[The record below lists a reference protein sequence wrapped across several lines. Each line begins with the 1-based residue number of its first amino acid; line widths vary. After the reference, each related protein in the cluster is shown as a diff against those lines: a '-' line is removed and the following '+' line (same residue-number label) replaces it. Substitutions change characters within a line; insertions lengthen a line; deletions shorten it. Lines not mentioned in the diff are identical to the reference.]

1 MMRQKMKR
9 ALYGMTILLLLFTLV
24 PAVPSYAAGRAQDVG
39 DSLVVVIDAGH
50 GGENLGAKDYGPLEK
65 DLTLTTAKA
74 MYEELLKYD
83 GVTVF
88 MTRTDDTDLSLEQRA
103 QFAADMGADFL
114 FSIHYNA
121 SESHKRYGSEVL
133 VSTQAPYNAY
143 GYQFGSIALS
153 NLTSMGLYNRGV
165 KAKEGNQGDYYGLMR
180 EASKRKVPS
189 CIIEHCYLDMDS
201 DKAYADSTEDL
212 QAFGR
217 MDAKSV
223 AQYFGLK
230 STTLGV
236 DYSGTT
242 YPEVNA
248 SKVVPV
254 TKSDGDG
261 PDTLEISL
269 WNNNPSTGDVTVAVH
284 GFDANA
290 AILYYEYSL
299 DGGITYTPFYKWPNA
314 DALNNNNDNDFTINF
329 QMPDGASAAFIV
341 RAYNIFDEVTASNL
355 LDLNTQVLATEYQQ
369 GKAVTPVVNTE
380 PVVTETPT
388 TDWSPS
394 NATYENADD
403 PSTWSEDAKTSTPT
417 TQPQTGKKTTNV
429 WIPVLILA
437 GISLIIV
444 LLLVLVIRLVL
455 LEHRR

>member
-1 MMRQKMKR
+1 
-9 ALYGMTILLLLFTLV
+9 
-24 PAVPSYAAGRAQDVG
+24 
-39 DSLVVVIDAGH
+39 
-50 GGENLGAKDYGPLEK
+50 
-65 DLTLTTAKA
+65 
-74 MYEELLKYD
+74 
-83 GVTVF
+83 
-88 MTRTDDTDLSLEQRA
+88 
-103 QFAADMGADFL
+103 
-114 FSIHYNA
+114 
-121 SESHKRYGSEVL
+121 
-133 VSTQAPYNAY
+133 
-143 GYQFGSIALS
+143 
-153 NLTSMGLYNRGV
+153 
-165 KAKEGNQGDYYGLMR
+165 
-180 EASKRKVPS
+180 
-189 CIIEHCYLDMDS
+189 
-201 DKAYADSTEDL
+201 
-212 QAFGR
+212 
-217 MDAKSV
+217 
-223 AQYFGLK
+223 LK

-242 YPEVNA
+242 YAEVNA

-254 TKSDGDG
+254 TKSDGNG

-329 QMPDGASAAFIV
+329 QMPEGASAAFIV

-355 LDLNTQVLATEYQQ
+355 LDLNNQVLATEYQQ

-380 PVVTETPT
+380 PVVTESPT